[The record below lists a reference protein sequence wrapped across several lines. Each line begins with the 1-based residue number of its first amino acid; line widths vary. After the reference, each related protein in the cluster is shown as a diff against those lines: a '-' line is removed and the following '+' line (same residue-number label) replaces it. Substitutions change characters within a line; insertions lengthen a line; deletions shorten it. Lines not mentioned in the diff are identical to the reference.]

1 MSEKQKRRK
10 LEKLFIE
17 EMSGVQRVP
26 ALLYTAPMATLKSIN
41 CQDYEVLPFEPL
53 HDIHVG
59 KHIQNILVELPAHL
73 TAKEASIVSDIV
85 NVSLGDKNTKST
97 IIKVVQHS

>member
-1 MSEKQKRRK
+1 MGIYEGETRKEK
-10 LEKLFIE
+10 EKLLVE

-53 HDIHVG
+53 GLKLKKLTIRKFYDSYFHNITSHAPVQTRLVSG
-59 KHIQNILVELPAHL
+59 RSIQMLRSK
-73 TAKEASIVSDIV
+73 KESSI
-85 NVSLGDKNTKST
+85 K
-97 IIKVVQHS
+97 